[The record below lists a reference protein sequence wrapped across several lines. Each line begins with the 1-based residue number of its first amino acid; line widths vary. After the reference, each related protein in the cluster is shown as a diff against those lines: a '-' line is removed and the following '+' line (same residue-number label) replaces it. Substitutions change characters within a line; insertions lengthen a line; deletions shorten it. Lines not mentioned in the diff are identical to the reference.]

1 MPRALDIITGA
12 FDVANIYAPGQ
23 SIQAADVDG
32 AFRRLNL
39 MMSALALQPLTKPV
53 NVREV
58 FPLTADVG
66 VYTMGPGGDFDTT
79 RPINLTGCAILLNSQ
94 GTPVSVTS
102 ITRSGSVA
110 TVTTTAPHGATTG
123 QNVTIAG
130 AAQPAYNGTDDL
142 TVTGA
147 STFTYLV
154 NGEPASPATGTITAS
169 IESNDA
175 SVVEVPR
182 SLFTDDAWQQVRI
195 KALQSAQFIGVY
207 YNPTFTVGLGTINLW
222 PIPNVATNSIVL
234 YQLTPLSTF
243 VSLTADY
250 ALPPG
255 CEEALEYNLAR
266 RLLSPYGIIDQGIVS
281 DVLDLAKSSLATFKR
296 GNMKLSDLATDPA
309 LTRNP
314 RGTYNILTGSGTG
327 GG

>member
-1 MPRALDIITGA
+1 MTTAQDLITHA

-23 SIQAADVDG
+23 SIQPADLDG
-32 AFRRLNL
+32 GFRRLNL
-39 MMSALALQPLTKPV
+39 MMGALALQPLTKPV
-53 NVREV
+53 NMREV
-58 FPLTADVG
+58 FALTSGLG
-66 VYTMGPGGDFDTT
+66 VYTIGPGGDFDTV
-79 RPINLTGCAILLNSQ
+79 RPIALTGVAILLNSA

-110 TVTTTAPHGATTG
+110 TVTTTGPHGATTG

-130 AAQPAYNGTDDL
+130 ATQPAYNGTDDL

-154 NGEPASPATGTITAS
+154 NGEPASPATGAITAS
-169 IESNDA
+169 FESNDA

-182 SLFTDDAWQQVRI
+182 AMFTDDAWQQVRI

-207 YNPTFTVGLGTINLW
+207 YNPTFTAGLGTINLW
-222 PIPNVATNSIVL
+222 PIPNVSTNALVL
-234 YQLTPLSTF
+234 YQLAPLSTF
-243 VSLTADY
+243 ATLTAEY
-250 ALPPG
+250 ELPPG

-266 RLLSPYGIIDQGIVS
+266 RLLTPYGITDQGVVS

-296 GNMKLSDLATDPA
+296 GNLKLSDLATDPA